1 MPATHNWTLVLTP
14 PGEPATTLTNV
25 PHDEVF
31 RILDGMLY
39 GEPTRAGEAEER
51 AA

>member
-1 MPATHNWTLVLTP
+1 MPTNRTWNLALTP
-14 PGEPATTLTNV
+14 PGEPATTLTDV
-25 PHDEVF
+25 PHDELF
-31 RILDGMLY
+31 AILGGMLY

>member
-1 MPATHNWTLVLTP
+1 MTIARNWTLVLTP
-14 PGEPATTLTNV
+14 EGEPATTLTDV

-31 RILDGMLY
+31 EILGGMLY
-39 GEPTRAGEAEER
+39 GEPTRAGEAAER